1 MPYLLMHVLEITFTL
16 NINLY
21 YRRKHIMT
29 AKETNSL
36 MNCKDY
42 VIYRLDYTLGN
53 FMQILSHMLPLIILE
68 NRTLK
73 SSICIWPDYTS
84 YHYPQNYT
92 VV

>member
-53 FMQILSHMLPLIILE
+53 FIQIWSHMLPLRE
-68 NRTLK
+68 SH
-73 SSICIWPDYTS
+73 SSELYSCLDFINI
-84 YHYPQNYT
+84 NEER
-92 VV
+92 